1 MFVFLSE
8 CTSYKTINDPTRCVS
23 NQIESKNALCD
34 RGILTSE
41 SWVRFTG
48 CGGTA
53 IPNNPPQAY
62 HCGTNAPGWIRGA
75 HPAVAEGVVKR
86 KLCYR
91 FNDNECHYGSYKISI
106 RNCGSF
112 FVYKPP
118 DLTHCYLRLCTGVYL
133 FDQSRHC
140 FLRLHNNIIISA
152 NMACKLAYVPENH
165 ITKSKG
171 KENRRGRKYK
181 FFYLSKRNMDE
192 RQSRERSKNE
202 NKRLK

>member
-8 CTSYKTINDPTRCVS
+8 CTSYKTINDPTRSVS
-23 NQIESKNALCD
+23 NQIESKDARCD

-62 HCGTNAPGWIRGA
+62 HCGTISPGWIRGA

-91 FNDNECHYGSYKISI
+91 FNDVNVIMALIIFQFGTVA
-106 RNCGSF
+106 RF
-112 FVYKPP
+112 
-118 DLTHCYLRLCTGVYL
+118 L
-133 FDQSRHC
+133 FT
-140 FLRLHNNIIISA
+140 
-152 NMACKLAYVPENH
+152 NH
-165 ITKSKG
+165 QI
-171 KENRRGRKYK
+171 
-181 FFYLSKRNMDE
+181 
-192 RQSRERSKNE
+192 
-202 NKRLK
+202 

>member
-1 MFVFLSE
+1 MCLFLSE
-8 CTSYKTINDPTRCVS
+8 CTYYKTINDQTRSVS
-23 NQIESKNALCD
+23 NKIESKNALCD
-34 RGILTSE
+34 KGILTSE

-62 HCGTNAPGWIRGA
+62 RCGTISPGWIRGA

-86 KLCYR
+86 QLCYR
-91 FNDNECHYGSYKISI
+91 YNDNECHFSSYKISI

-118 DLTHCYLRLCTGVYL
+118 DLTECSLRLCTGVYL
-133 FDQSRHC
+133 FGQSRH
-140 FLRLHNNIIISA
+140 FFFRLQSNIIISA
-152 NMACKLAYVPENH
+152 YRVCKLAYVPENH

-171 KENRRGRKYK
+171 KEN
-181 FFYLSKRNMDE
+181 
-192 RQSRERSKNE
+192 
-202 NKRLK
+202 

>member
-1 MFVFLSE
+1 MCLFLSE
-8 CTSYKTINDPTRCVS
+8 CTSYKTINDPTRSVS
-23 NQIESKNALCD
+23 NQIESTDARCD

-53 IPNNPPQAY
+53 IPNNPPQGY
-62 HCGTNAPGWIRGA
+62 HCGTNSPGWIRGA

-86 KLCYR
+86 QLCYR
-91 FNDNECHYGSYKISI
+91 YNDSECHFDSYKISI

-118 DLTHCYLRLCTGVYL
+118 DLTKCSLRLCTGVYL
-133 FDQSRHC
+133 FNQIGIVSFRPP
-140 FLRLHNNIIISA
+140 NNIIISA
-152 NMACKLAYVPENH
+152 NMVFKLSYVPKNH

-171 KENRRGRKYK
+171 KEHWGSRKPPP
-181 FFYLSKRNMDE
+181 FLSIKT
-192 RQSRERSKNE
+192 
-202 NKRLK
+202 

>member
-8 CTSYKTINDPTRCVS
+8 CTSYKTINDPTRSVS
-23 NQIESKNALCD
+23 NQIESKDARCD
-34 RGILTSE
+34 RGILTSK

-91 FNDNECHYGSYKISI
+91 FNDSECHYGSYNISI

-118 DLTHCYLRLCTGVYL
+118 DLIHCYLRLCTGVY
-133 FDQSRHC
+133 
-140 FLRLHNNIIISA
+140 
-152 NMACKLAYVPENH
+152 
-165 ITKSKG
+165 
-171 KENRRGRKYK
+171 
-181 FFYLSKRNMDE
+181 FF
-192 RQSRERSKNE
+192 
-202 NKRLK
+202 